1 MTVPKSPAEVWLQ
14 HVLEEE
20 IEPLLQTM
28 RRAGDRSPA
37 PRFLLPS
44 RDTRLL
50 LLVMLV
56 LVVEVF
62 AFLFH

>member
-1 MTVPKSPAEVWLQ
+1 MIVPKSPAEVWLQ
-14 HVLEEE
+14 HVLDEE
-20 IEPLLQTM
+20 IDPLLQTM
-28 RRAGDRSPA
+28 RSASDRSPVA
-37 PRFLLPS
+37 RFLLPS
-44 RDTRLL
+44 QDVRLL

>member
-1 MTVPKSPAEVWLQ
+1 MIVPKSPAEVWLQ
-14 HVLEEE
+14 HVLDEE
-20 IEPLLQTM
+20 IDPLLQTM
-28 RRAGDRSPA
+28 RSASARSPVS
-37 PRFLLPS
+37 RFLLPS
-44 RDTRLL
+44 RDARLL